1 MFVAGTLIL
10 VAMRTLTVDSCDVGL
25 PDGFCWYCALKTL
38 FAVKLLSLACLNA
51 AIPSICRVRHYCLIS
66 VGRTGHVLPRP
77 LFLFHFSRATS
88 SGRPRQPGE
97 IVVGFSGDAIEI

>member
-25 PDGFCWYCALKTL
+25 PDGFCWYCALETL
-38 FAVKLLSLACLNA
+38 FAIKLPSLACLSA
-51 AIPSICRVRHYCLIS
+51 AIPFICRVRHYCLTF
-66 VGRTGHVLPRP
+66 VGKTDHVLSRP

-97 IVVGFSGDAIEI
+97 IVVGFSGDAIKI